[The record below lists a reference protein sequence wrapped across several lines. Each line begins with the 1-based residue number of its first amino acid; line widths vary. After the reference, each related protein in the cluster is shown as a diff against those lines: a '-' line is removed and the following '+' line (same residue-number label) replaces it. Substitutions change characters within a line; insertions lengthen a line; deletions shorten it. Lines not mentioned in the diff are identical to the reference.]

1 MKKSILLS
9 SLGAAVL
16 LASGCSM
23 QVGEDEFA
31 CPNSG
36 KGATCSS
43 SRQIYELTNN
53 RDNLEGLNVSMGK
66 IQGRVDANGEVIP
79 FDDGTYNSTTT
90 SKTQT
95 GSAPAFP
102 QDTSYD
108 PDSLNPVPV
117 RQEVQSTAANADLT
131 DLGRAR
137 NDVYKPV
144 NLLRQDE
151 LPAAELVAEPKN
163 RTFGAVQGVQDEHG
177 KLMVRRQSPMAL
189 APEPLAVL
197 QQPKTMRIL
206 ISSWTD
212 KDGDLHMPGFV
223 YVEVEPKKWV
233 VGEQANDRP
242 GRIVPLQIQQT
253 SQEELR
259 RQEKAKSGYSSLGVT
274 EKGIR

>member
-9 SLGAAVL
+9 SLGAVVM
-16 LASGCSM
+16 LANGCSM
-23 QVGEDEFA
+23 QVGEDEFS

-36 KGATCSS
+36 IGAACSS

-66 IQGRVDANGEVIP
+66 IQGRIDENGEVAP
-79 FDDGTYNSTTT
+79 LDTEAYPSTTIST
-90 SKTQT
+90 SRVPPLGNNT
-95 GSAPAFP
+95 A
-102 QDTSYD
+102 YD
-108 PDSLNPVPV
+108 PDSLNPVPIK
-117 RQEVQSTAANADLT
+117 QEVMTTPANRQLADH
-131 DLGRAR
+131 GRAR
-137 NDVYKPV
+137 NEVYKPV
-144 NLLRQDE
+144 SHLRQDE
-151 LPAAELVAEPKN
+151 MPAAELVPEPKN
-163 RTFGAVQGVQDEHG
+163 RTFGAVKGVQDEHG
-177 KLMVRRQSPMAL
+177 KLMARRQSPMAL

-212 KDGDLHMPGFV
+212 SDGDLHLPGFV

-259 RQEKAKSGYSSLGVT
+259 RQQKAKSGYSSLGVT
-274 EKGIR
+274 EKGIK